1 MKNKLFFPNTITLF
15 FVILGTDFGIKLGWC
30 IIGFLYYFASN
41 LLDHMY
47 YIPIPMVIF
56 FKILNFIHLKK
67 RKYIYFNSEYPLKT
81 NVYVSI
87 DIYAFIYLSVIF

>member
-47 YIPIPMVIF
+47 YIPILMVMF
-56 FKILNFIHLKK
+56 LNFLNFIHLKK
-67 RKYIYFNSEYPLKT
+67 RKYIYFNSEYPFKS